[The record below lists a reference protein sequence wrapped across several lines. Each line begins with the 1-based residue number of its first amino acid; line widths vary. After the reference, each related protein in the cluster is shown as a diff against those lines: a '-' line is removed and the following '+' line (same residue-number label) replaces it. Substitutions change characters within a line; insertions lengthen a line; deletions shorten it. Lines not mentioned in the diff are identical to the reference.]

1 MDKQKVTFSPRY
13 WVFLLIFLSIVSTG
27 FATLAS
33 ARELN
38 LYDLDRAYD
47 ADVKR
52 GYGPTRLKSTV
63 RNRCKSCKK
72 KEADAISVYLAR
84 VLKQKSLASYETKI
98 ESIIFA
104 DSKFVNGC
112 WQKAN
117 KKGLEIFF
125 TIDESG
131 SATDFAWF
139 PKGRVGKCIKR
150 HISKIEFPGLDKPHH
165 AWLGGSGGTP
175 AQ

>member
-1 MDKQKVTFSPRY
+1 MDKQKVTYFPRY
-13 WVFLLIFLSIVSTG
+13 WVFFLIFLSVVSAG
-27 FATLAS
+27 IGTLAS

-38 LYDLDRAYD
+38 QYDLERASGVNVQRIYR
-47 ADVKR
+47 A
-52 GYGPTRLKSTV
+52 TRLKPIE
-63 RNRCKSCKK
+63 RKRCKSCGQ
-72 KEADAISVYLAR
+72 KEADAISEYLGR
-84 VLKQKSLASYETKI
+84 VLKEKGSASYKSEI

-131 SATDFAWF
+131 SANDFAWF
-139 PKGRVGKCIKR
+139 PKHRVGKCIKR
-150 HISKIEFPGLDKPHH
+150 HISKIEFPGIDKPHH
-165 AWLGGSGGTP
+165 AWLVASDGTR
-175 AQ
+175 